1 MDKLITGFILSTLLF
16 GTPILALAA
25 DDGKG
30 IYNKSCMGCHGTE
43 VFTRPDRRVKNLAK
57 LRNQVKQCS
66 YAVEAKWFDEEI
78 NAVTDYLNKN
88 FYKF

>member
-1 MDKLITGFILSTLLF
+1 MNKFITGFIF
-16 GTPILALAA
+16 PILLLSAPVVSLAA
-25 DDGKG
+25 SDGKA
-30 IYNKSCMGCHGTE
+30 IYNKSCTGCHGTE
-43 VFTRPDRRVKNLAK
+43 VFTRADRRVNNLGKLKN
-57 LRNQVKQCS
+57 RVKQCS